1 MDRSEQLVR
10 QAYFSPS
17 WDVRKGYYA
26 DYLWYLWCGKNS
38 PLFGRS
44 KMTTFERLFI
54 SDESSWTEGKNPYY
68 TYCNTEETCQML
80 LREFGLL
87 TPYSHIIN
95 GHVPVRA
102 AEGESPVKANG
113 KLIVID
119 GGFCKAYHRATGI
132 AGYTLIY
139 NSRGMRIM
147 SHEPFETTEKAVL
160 ENKDIESHSDVFET
174 QSTRVMVMDTDNGNH
189 ISDRIY
195 ELTLLLHAYREGVL
209 IPKSKNNG

>member
-1 MDRSEQLVR
+1 
-10 QAYFSPS
+10 
-17 WDVRKGYYA
+17 
-26 DYLWYLWCGKNS
+26 
-38 PLFGRS
+38 
-44 KMTTFERLFI
+44 
-54 SDESSWTEGKNPYY
+54 
-68 TYCNTEETCQML
+68 ML